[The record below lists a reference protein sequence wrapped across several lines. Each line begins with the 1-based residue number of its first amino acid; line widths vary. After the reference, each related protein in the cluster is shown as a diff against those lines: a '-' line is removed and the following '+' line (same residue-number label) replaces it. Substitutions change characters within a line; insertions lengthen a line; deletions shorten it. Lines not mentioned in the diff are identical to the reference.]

1 MSGGEVGDE
10 DLMLRYRDGD
20 VRAFDL
26 LYARHRGPLF
36 RYLLRQ
42 CGRRSIAEELFQ
54 DVWTNVIRAS
64 PRYEVRAR
72 FATWLYRI
80 AHNRLVDHYRSANPA
95 PHESLDDD
103 DAAEP
108 AADASA
114 DPARR
119 VAAARRAERLLAAI
133 AALPDE
139 QREAFM
145 LREEGGLGLDQ
156 IAEITGVGRETA
168 KSRLRYAVARLRRAL
183 EEPS

>member
-1 MSGGEVGDE
+1 MGADDSRDE

-20 VRAFDL
+20 TAAFDT

-64 PRYEVRAR
+64 ARYEVKAK
-72 FATWLYRI
+72 FSTWLYRI
-80 AHNRLVDHYRSANPA
+80 ARNRLVDHYRAANPA
-95 PHESLDDD
+95 SCTSLDDD
-103 DAAEP
+103 DPPAL
-108 AADASA
+108 AADSSSE
-114 DPARR
+114 PARR
-119 VAAARRAERLLAAI
+119 VAAARRAERLMAAL
-133 AALPDE
+133 AALPAE

-145 LREEGGLGLDQ
+145 LREEGGLGLDE
-156 IAEITGVGRETA
+156 IAEVTGVGRETA

-183 EEPS
+183 EEET